1 MLAPREHEKPPRD
14 RVRLA
19 ASAAPGFLA
28 VTALGSIVGYL
39 ILFWNVPG
47 DKTGELATFASSGE
61 YALWVLLVVGQVGLC
76 FALGLALVPTFREL
90 RRKTL
95 PLGRPVALG
104 VTFFAVLIALTLA
117 GSELG
122 QELGDTFRNP
132 WPEHKERLTLI
143 AAIGAAVAAFA
154 TVCMGLVHE
163 WLVKVD
169 AETHVKK
176 TEVESATI
184 TDFVRL
190 RVVLHRLL
198 MVQATILGS
207 AILSLAALRGA
218 IVAVDGL
225 TFPQELLIGYGLAG
239 SAALVSVYG
248 PVYGSVLGVGRRL
261 LNMGTPFPST
271 AGTEWPKAIE
281 RRATLESVL
290 RIDSSVATNIQAV
303 LAILTPLVGS
313 VLGVIVGVE

>member
-1 MLAPREHEKPPRD
+1 VNAPQEDEKPRRD

-19 ASAAPGFLA
+19 ALAAPLFLA
-28 VTALGSIVGYL
+28 VAALGSFVGYL
-39 ILFWNVPG
+39 ILYSGVSIP
-47 DKTGELATFASSGE
+47 KTGELAKFASSGE
-61 YALWVLLVVGQVGLC
+61 FALWVLLVVGQVGLW
-76 FALGLALVPTFREL
+76 FALGLGLVPTFREL
-90 RRKTL
+90 KKKAL
-95 PLGRPVALG
+95 PFGRPVALG
-104 VTFFAVLIALTLA
+104 VSFFAVLAGLTFA
-117 GSELG
+117 GFELG
-122 QELGDTFRNP
+122 EELDDTFRNP
-132 WPEHKERLTLI
+132 WPEHRERLTAI
-143 AAIGAAVAAFA
+143 ALIGALVAALA

-163 WLVKVD
+163 WLVRVD
-169 AETHVKK
+169 AETHLNR

-184 TDFVRL
+184 ADFVRL

-261 LNMGTPFPST
+261 LNIATPFKST
-271 AGTEWPKAIE
+271 ADTDWPKAIE
-281 RRATLESVL
+281 QRATLESVL